1 MGSTGSIGQNALQV
15 IQDHP
20 GEFDVTCLTA
30 RKNVTILL
38 KQARVFRPARVVISE
53 EKAASAAISSFEEL
67 GVEVLMGT
75 EALASCLEDDPSEL
89 VVNAL
94 VGAVGLLPT
103 LTAIRAGKQIA
114 LANKETLVMAGELVN
129 REAREH
135 GVKLLPVDSEHS
147 AVFQCLVGESAES
160 VEKIILT
167 GSGGPFLHRDKQSL
181 SDVTVQEALAH
192 PNWRMGRKI
201 TIDSATLMNKGL
213 EVIEAF
219 HLFGVPLEKIQVVI
233 HPESI
238 IHSMVVF
245 VDGSV
250 KAQLGVPDMR
260 LPIQYALFY
269 PERKA
274 SNYERLD
281 FARLQSLT
289 FFEPDLEKFPC
300 LGLALRALKQGGTA
314 PAVLN
319 GANEMAVRYF
329 LEEKIA
335 FTQIPE
341 LIEAALETQSWKANP
356 DVEDILAA
364 DKWSRA
370 FVEAQVTGSASEV
383 KKSGKDAQERLNF

>member
-15 IQDHP
+15 IRDHP

-30 RKNVTILL
+30 RENVTILL
-38 KQARVFRPARVVISE
+38 EQARIFRPARVVISE

-67 GVEVLMGT
+67 GVEVLTGA
-75 EALASCLEDDPSEL
+75 EALTACLEDDPSEL

-129 REAREH
+129 REAQEH

-383 KKSGKDAQERLNF
+383 KKSGKDTQERLNF